1 MAREV
6 DVRKH
11 LGGGP
16 LILLCNFF
24 AFLFFIAAFCEMNFY
39 NYDDGLLKLLL
50 RKLSLNEV
58 NRSCALARQGA

>member
-1 MAREV
+1 MASEV

-16 LILLCNFF
+16 LIFLCNFF

-39 NYDDGLLKLLL
+39 NYDDD
-50 RKLSLNEV
+50 
-58 NRSCALARQGA
+58 